1 VFALDFDGVVVDSEP
16 EVSEYGLVAA
26 QRRWPEALSGV
37 QEPGA
42 RAALLAALRDCRP
55 RLVKGYE
62 AMVMARLLAE
72 DGARVAAVL
81 RDWPALLAA
90 SLESWG
96 CDAEELSAE
105 FQALRAEAMAA
116 HKKEWLRGSKPYKG
130 MVDALRHCPSPVYF
144 ASSKAG
150 GLVSLLLRENL
161 GLDIPEESPRLYGGL
176 LPPNEAKVAALRD
189 IASRPVCQTP
199 GAKLHF
205 IDDRFETLQARGRRS
220 WPARRWPKGPP
231 TLMRILLS
239 SALAC
244 EYGHSCCLQAM
255 TAPGEHAVE
264 GWNLYLAGWCVP
276 KRAA

>member
-1 VFALDFDGVVVDSEP
+1 MVALAAARALPLPLPLPPTKVSAPPAPPRQPRHRPTGPLFRLPASRAAPKRSLRVLAGLDVFALDFDGVVVDSEP

-176 LPPNEAKVAALRD
+176 LPPNEAKVAALRC
-189 IASRPVCQTP
+189 A
-199 GAKLHF
+199 GH
-205 IDDRFETLQARGRRS
+205 RR
-220 WPARRWPKGPP
+220 
-231 TLMRILLS
+231 L
-239 SALAC
+239 
-244 EYGHSCCLQAM
+244 
-255 TAPGEHAVE
+255 
-264 GWNLYLAGWCVP
+264 
-276 KRAA
+276 RAY